1 MVTQLWLS
9 FILFRDETYK
19 RMDTNSVGEYANGLE
34 VDTVENTLQTTN
46 FGKYLSYFKLH
57 SKYRYFYGI

>member
-1 MVTQLWLS
+1 
-9 FILFRDETYK
+9 
-19 RMDTNSVGEYANGLE
+19 MDTNSVGEYANGLE

-57 SKYRYFYGI
+57 SKYRYFYGIQAQHAECPKRLEPYETVE